1 MPKEIVHWMVARR
14 TAELL
19 SSGPYGPALARCPK
33 GLLVASVYH
42 DVLFY
47 LTGDHPEA
55 LKHLPHALHGAD
67 GQDTFALL
75 ALQAGHLHANQAR
88 PLPTAFFVGLASHV
102 FADAVLHPM
111 VYHHTGNYYDTD
123 PARRT
128 AAVRRHRTLEA
139 LMDMAA
145 AGGPDAVRTQSLGE
159 LVDGMEEPLAQASPP
174 ALLARLCGAGEDQT
188 ARAVKDALS
197 SYRTMQALCRSES
210 LSSAAHALSPLL
222 PAKARE
228 IAALFYAPQ
237 LWEQR
242 SALSGAIAY
251 RNPASGQAD
260 SATLAG
266 LMERA
271 ARQAADWCAA
281 QAPEIIRSGRL
292 AHVQG
297 GASPGPSL
305 DMGLPATT
313 TGSAAHF
320 APRPLLAD

>member
-1 MPKEIVHWMVARR
+1 MPKEMVHWMVAKR

-19 SSGPYGPALARCPK
+19 ATGPFGPALARCPR
-33 GLLVASVYH
+33 GLLVAGVYH

-47 LTGDHPEA
+47 LTGEHPEA
-55 LKHLPHALHGAD
+55 LKHLPHALHGA
-67 GQDTFALL
+67 GGEDTFALL
-75 ALQAGHLHANQAR
+75 ALQAGHLHKNQAR

-111 VYHHTGNYYDTD
+111 VYHHTGNYYDPD

-128 AAVRRHRTLEA
+128 NAIRRHRTLES

-145 AGGPDAVRTQSLGE
+145 AGGPDAVRGQSLAE
-159 LVDGMEEPLAQASPP
+159 LVDRLEEPLAQASPP
-174 ALLARLCGAGEDQT
+174 ALLAELCGAGEAQ
-188 ARAVKDALS
+188 AAKAVQDALS
-197 SYRTMQALCRSES
+197 TYRTMQALCRNETLAS
-210 LSSAAHALSPLL
+210 LAHGLSPLL

-228 IAALFYAPQ
+228 IAGLFYAPQ

-242 SALSGAIAY
+242 SALAGSIAY
-251 RNPASGQAD
+251 RNPASGEAD
-260 SATLAG
+260 SATLAE

-271 ARQAADWCAA
+271 ARRAAQWCSA

-292 AHVQG
+292 AEG
-297 GASPGPSL
+297 SPGPSL
-305 DMGLPATT
+305 DMGLPGTPT
-313 TGSAAHF
+313 SAATHF